1 MMWDRGAPKDR
12 ELRLVR
18 PYALTGGRTR
28 AKVGD
33 LPIEALIVAA
43 IPPSER
49 DQLRHEARRIVD
61 LCDTPI
67 SVAEISAQI
76 KVPLGA
82 ARVLVGD
89 LVADGLV
96 EVHRMEN
103 GNGRPDVRLLE
114 RVLDGL
120 QSL

>member
-1 MMWDRGAPKDR
+1 MS
-12 ELRLVR
+12 
-18 PYALTGGRTR
+18 
-28 AKVGD
+28 
-33 LPIEALIVAA
+33 A
-43 IPPSER
+43 IPRNER
-49 DQLRHEARRIVD
+49 DRLRHEARRIVD

-67 SVAEISAQI
+67 SVAEVSARI
-76 KVPLGA
+76 HVPLGV

-120 QSL
+120 QAL

>member
-1 MMWDRGAPKDR
+1 MMWERGTPKER

-33 LPIEALIVAA
+33 LPIEALIMAAVA
-43 IPPSER
+43 PR
-49 DQLRHEARRIVD
+49 DRGALRHEARRIVD
-61 LCDTPI
+61 LCDSPI
-67 SVAEISAQI
+67 SVAEVSARI
-76 KVPLGA
+76 HVPLGA

-120 QSL
+120 QAL